1 MSHANARNPTPYN
14 SIMSPPNRVN
24 SAMPR
29 LITGRSISWPPVK
42 VGREGAVVLAIGPP
56 GAGEDCKIEEPVTGL
71 DPAPEEA
78 AAVPEVSGADV
89 MVADDDDAVEAGDAE
104 DGEVG

>member
-1 MSHANARNPTPYN
+1 
-14 SIMSPPNRVN
+14 MSPPNRVN

-42 VGREGAVVLAIGPP
+42 VGIEGAVVLAIGPP
-56 GAGEDCKIEEPVTGL
+56 GAGEDWTIEEPVTGL
-71 DPAPEEA
+71 DPVPEE

-89 MVADDDDAVEAGDAE
+89 MVADDDDTVEAGDAD